1 MTSGGSEGGR
11 PLVRVLFIGSSLW
24 LWKFWDRAKG
34 NGRRVAA
41 PPIGVLFCLPTVARK
56 AAWFKPLYDFHPFNV
71 LPRLGKLFANDA
83 DSYQYL
89 AESIRMFPDQPTL
102 AGMMERAGF
111 ERVKWQ
117 NLSGGVV
124 AIHTGW
130 KL

>member
-1 MTSGGSEGGR
+1 VLRPGGR
-11 PLVRVLFIGSSLW
+11 MCVLEFSSLEVEALKPVYDTW
-24 LWKFWDRAKG
+24 S
-34 NGRRVAA
+34 
-41 PPIGVLFCLPTVARK
+41 
-56 AAWFKPLYDFHPFNV
+56 FKV
-71 LPRLGKLFANDA
+71 LPAIGARIANDA

-117 NLSGGVV
+117 NLTGGIV

-130 KL
+130 KF